1 MRELDLSAMSFVNA
15 HAEEVKLQKEREAR
29 RMKRL
34 ARQRKIRNKRIAAFS
49 LAIALLTGASLC
61 VFARENTEPETKAII
76 VDEIIAVKEVNKQII
91 TQSPDYNIVEV
102 SEEVTLEVEEVE
114 EVKETSYTYH
124 AIEISNDD
132 IELFERIVMAECYE
146 YFTEDEMLIIASV
159 IRNRVESSSYPNTV
173 RGVVTEKNQFETYS
187 NGRYLEVTPNDKC
200 KRAVERALKGDTNIN
215 QKIEYFCTAE
225 YYQEEAT
232 FAKNKQFFH
241 SLENH
246 DYWNFRNV
254 MLFKVP

>member
-1 MRELDLSAMSFVNA
+1 MRELDLSAMQFVNA
-15 HAEEVKLQKEREAR
+15 HAEEVRLQKEREVR

-34 ARQRKIRNKRIAAFS
+34 ARQRKIRNRRIAALS

-61 VFARENTEPETKAII
+61 VFAQENTKSKTKT
-76 VDEIIAVKEVNKQII
+76 IAVEEFVEVKEVNEQTT
-91 TQSPDYNIVEV
+91 TQSSYIIVEV
-102 SEEVTLEVEEVE
+102 PEEVISEMEKVE
-114 EVKETSYTYH
+114 ETSYTYH
-124 AIEISNDD
+124 AIEISDDD
-132 IELFERIVMAECYE
+132 IELFERIVMAECYDF
-146 YFTEDEMLIIASV
+146 FTEDEMLIIASV

-173 RGVVTEKNQFETYS
+173 RGVITEKNQFETYS

-225 YYQEEAT
+225 YYQKEAT